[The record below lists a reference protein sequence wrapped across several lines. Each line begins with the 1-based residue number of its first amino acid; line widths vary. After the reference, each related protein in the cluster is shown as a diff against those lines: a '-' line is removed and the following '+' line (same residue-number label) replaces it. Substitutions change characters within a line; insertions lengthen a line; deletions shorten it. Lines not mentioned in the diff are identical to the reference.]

1 MKTADKIVIGSFSVL
16 FILGVTCLLSVQSM
30 ISALE
35 DIKNAKRPAPAPTPA
50 PSAAFKMPA
59 EREERVNPYYEGFSK
74 EYSDGRRHP
83 HRQALKLLLSYLAS
97 QGECPIDT
105 LPQSIE
111 VHEQI
116 ENEGK

>member
-1 MKTADKIVIGSFSVL
+1 MKTADKIVVGSFSVL

-35 DIKNAKRPAPAPTPA
+35 DIKNVERPAPTPA
-50 PSAAFKMPA
+50 PSVAFKMPA
-59 EREERVNPYYEGFSK
+59 EREERVNHYYEGFSK

-111 VHEQI
+111 VDEQI